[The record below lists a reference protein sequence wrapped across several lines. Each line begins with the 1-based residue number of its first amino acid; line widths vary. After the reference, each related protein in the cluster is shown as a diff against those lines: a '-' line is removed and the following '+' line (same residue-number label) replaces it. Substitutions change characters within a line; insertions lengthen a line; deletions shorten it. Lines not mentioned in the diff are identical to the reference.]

1 MMEGILFAFFRIAL
15 VLGLPEKHPKSSEFR
30 HPIFKISSRKKPTE
44 ATKMQCNGKC
54 LRFLR
59 FLFALAPNELHE
71 SRVSESRV
79 VVDPLHACA
88 ACLPMPCH
96 ACALRCAALRCLS

>member
-59 FLFALAPNELHE
+59 FLLALAPNELHE

-79 VVDPLHACA
+79 VVDPLPACR
-88 ACLPMPCH
+88 CH
-96 ACALRCAALRCLS
+96 AMPARCAALRCLS